1 MTIIED
7 IVEQDKLENEM
18 DVLVSVIAVIVAAGC
33 FIAILLS
40 DLKSKSKKSPS
51 AKPTKDEQ

>member
-7 IVEQDKLENEM
+7 IVEQEKLENEM

-40 DLKSKSKKSPS
+40 DLKSKSKKPASEPS
-51 AKPTKDEQ
+51 KDEQ

>member
-7 IVEQDKLENEM
+7 IVVQEKLENGM
-18 DVLVSVIAVIVAAGC
+18 DVLVSVIAVVVASGC

-40 DLKSKSKKSPS
+40 DLKSKSKKPPS
-51 AKPTKDEQ
+51 EPSKDEQ

>member
-7 IVEQDKLENEM
+7 IVEQEKLENEM

-40 DLKSKSKKSPS
+40 DLKSKSKKPPS
-51 AKPTKDEQ
+51 EPSKDEQ